1 MIRVIKH
8 ILAFVL
14 SAIVVF
20 AACVETAQAQG
31 SRKDDIVFNAQGKP
45 LAGPGVRGCSSSAT
59 GQPWPPLAAIY
70 SDPGPTQALGIRT
83 STDGLENDTFY
94 TPPVKN

>member
-31 SRKDDIVFNAQGKP
+31 SRKDDIVFNAQGRP
-45 LAGPGVRGCSSSAT
+45 MAGSGVRVCAST
-59 GQPWPPLAAIY
+59 AI
-70 SDPGPTQALGIRT
+70 
-83 STDGLENDTFY
+83 
-94 TPPVKN
+94 